1 MESIGKRLEA
11 SGGVGKGFDA
21 LRLFLAVGV
30 VAWHAN
36 SMVRDGPW
44 LDHTRFAWFP
54 GYAILSMFFALS
66 GFLIAGSARRLRLP
80 DFLVNRGL
88 RIFPALA
95 VEILLSAFVLGLAVT
110 TLPARTYLT
119 SGQTW
124 HYLTNIVALINYQL
138 PGVFKTN
145 PNDIVNGS
153 LWTVPLEFLCYAVM
167 AVIMLTSMLKRP
179 RSILILCAALLTAGL
194 VAQFSLPSLMDGSAT
209 FFGASI
215 LEKIFAAH
223 QSRLLIS
230 FLLGIVLFCAKDRI
244 PYSKAIAAIAI
255 ATCVLASC
263 AASPQQ
269 IGYPLLNLIAASALA
284 YLMAFVGVT
293 NVPTPAVFKKGD
305 YSYGIYLYGYP
316 LQQLTAS
323 NFPNVHSAVLQF
335 CIALPLIALF
345 SIFSWHFIEKPILRM
360 RKHFSFISRA
370 RLAEEGVAKPA
381 STTAAL
387 QSS

>member
-1 MESIGKRLEA
+1 MEVIGKRLEA
-11 SGGVGKGFDA
+11 SGGIGKGFDA
-21 LRLFLAVGV
+21 LRLILAVGV
-30 VAWHAN
+30 VGWHAN
-36 SMVRDGPW
+36 SMVRGGLW

-80 DFLVNRGL
+80 DFLLNRGL

-110 TLPARTYLT
+110 TLPAATYLT
-119 SGQTW
+119 RGQTW
-124 HYLTNIVALINYQL
+124 HYLTNIVALINYEL

-145 PNDIVNGS
+145 ANDIVNGS

-179 RSILILCAALLTAGL
+179 VTILILSAALICVGL
-194 VAQFSLPSLMDGSAT
+194 IAQLAAPPLMDGTAA
-209 FFGASI
+209 FMGAG
-215 LEKIFAAH
+215 LFEKIFTAH

-230 FLLGIVLFCAKDRI
+230 FLLGIILFCYKDRI
-244 PYSKAIAAIAI
+244 PYSKTYAAIAV
-255 ATCVLASC
+255 ATCVLVSFAGY
-263 AASPQQ
+263 PQQ
-269 IGYPLLNLIAASALA
+269 IGYPLLNLIAAPALA
-284 YLMAFVGVT
+284 YLMVFVGVS

-316 LQQLTAS
+316 LQQLAAS
-323 NFPNVHSAVLQF
+323 NFPGVHSAVLQF
-335 CIALPLIALF
+335 FIALPLIALF

-370 RLAEEGVAKPA
+370 RLAEDAEANAAPK
-381 STTAAL
+381 TAAL
-387 QSS
+387 QS